1 VDAVSLFRPRGWDF
15 VPSTS
20 AVGGCARRLLHVTT
34 IGAAAYVCVLVVA
47 TTVGAWLHRGPDPGL
62 LRAACASKT
71 SADVG
76 RSLLSMTSIPRG
88 SPIVRQVYEATEAE
102 LAAWADSGA
111 VCP

>member
-1 VDAVSLFRPRGWDF
+1 MRPDLDRT
-15 VPSTS
+15 PSMLR
-20 AVGGCARRLLHVTT
+20 VGGCAYTAMRASLGALL
-34 IGAAAYVCVLVVA
+34 ILAGSSVVA
-47 TTVGAWLHRGPDPGL
+47 TIAGQWIHRVDPRL

-76 RSLLSMTSIPRG
+76 RRMLGMTSIPRG
-88 SPIVRQVYEATEAE
+88 AQIVREVQATTEAE

>member
-1 VDAVSLFRPRGWDF
+1 MRPECDPSPSMLGCLRIVRSVALWSLTVASAAMVASLF
-15 VPSTS
+15 
-20 AVGGCARRLLHVTT
+20 
-34 IGAAAYVCVLVVA
+34 
-47 TTVGAWLHRGPDPGL
+47 HRGPDPRL

-71 SADVG
+71 SADAG

-88 SPIVRQVYEATEAE
+88 AAIIREIQATTEAE